1 LAPGRHE
8 AAILITPAG
17 STEAIPVGVVL
28 NVTAGQ
34 PQVTAVSNGASFA
47 PGGVAAG
54 ELVTIKG
61 FNLGP
66 SVAIEA
72 APDAAG
78 RYPTVLGNTQV
89 LVDGVA
95 APLTYVS
102 EGQINAVIP
111 FGVQGRTT
119 ARLQV
124 ISNGATA
131 NQTDLPVLD
140 AAPGIFLFDASGQAA
155 ALNQDG
161 TYNGLL
167 NGAEPGSIIT
177 LYATGAGQMDQ
188 AMTDGRIVVGQ
199 PFPRPLLPVGIRIGG
214 RVADVLYAG
223 AAPGLIGGVLQVN
236 ARIPADVAR
245 GQMVPIQLVV
255 GTTTSQ
261 ANVFVSTRP

>member
-1 LAPGRHE
+1 MRY
-8 AAILITPAG
+8 
-17 STEAIPVGVVL
+17 
-28 NVTAGQ
+28 AGQ
-34 PQVTAVSNGASFA
+34 PQVTALSNGASFT

-54 ELVTIKG
+54 ELVAITG

-66 SVAIEA
+66 AVGVEA

-102 EGQINAVIP
+102 ERQINAVIP

-124 ISNGATA
+124 ISNGAAA
-131 NQTDLPVLD
+131 NQLDLPVLD

-161 TYNGLL
+161 TYNGRL
-167 NGAEPGSIIT
+167 NGAEPGSIVT
-177 LYATGAGQMDQ
+177 LYATGAGQMDVG
-188 AMTDGRIVVGQ
+188 MTDGRIVVGQ
-199 PFPRPLLPVGIRIGG
+199 PFPRPLLPVGVRIGG

-223 AAPGLIGGVLQVN
+223 AARSN
-236 ARIPADVAR
+236 RACCR
-245 GQMVPIQLVV
+245 
-255 GTTTSQ
+255 
-261 ANVFVSTRP
+261 